1 MGQRTGLK
9 YFNLLSSPTCMKTNN
24 YVESWHKQL
33 KTAYLHRKK
42 NRRVDCLIYI
52 LVNDVEPDFIQNI
65 SRITLNL
72 GRMGPEERRK
82 RELDVEVINEAV
94 VPTMIKEF
102 ADDQANTF
110 KITSFT
116 SEHIKYDI
124 VVENEAMTSRTCQD
138 FQWSKTA

>member
-1 MGQRTGLK
+1 
-9 YFNLLSSPTCMKTNN
+9 
-24 YVESWHKQL
+24 
-33 KTAYLHRKK
+33 
-42 NRRVDCLIYI
+42 
-52 LVNDVEPDFIQNI
+52 
-65 SRITLNL
+65 
-72 GRMGPEERRK
+72 MGPEERRK

-124 VVENEAMTSRTCQD
+124 VVENVAMMSSTCQD